1 VTARGQSGPRAL
13 HPLRPPRVRGGE
25 RHMVPDPRQQAA
37 SPVSPG
43 PPTATAVRE
52 KVRVRFRKG
61 GDLRLVSHR
70 DLMKC
75 FERMV
80 RRAGLP
86 VAATKGFN
94 PRPRLGF
101 ALSLAL
107 GIVGLQEVV
116 ELEMDAALAPEAV
129 HDALAR
135 QAPPGLEILSVR
147 RIDTRLSGQ
156 PRRVCY
162 RVPLSPRYLSGLPER
177 IQSLLAAPACWIER
191 TRPQSRRFDL
201 RPFLRDLRL
210 LIAADHGRPHF
221 LEIDLWVTPGG
232 TARPE
237 EVLDLLGLAGLRD
250 EGAVLERTLLELH
263 DESPNPGPVPLAV
276 ASPGPGAEPAE
287 DVPRPTPLVPGPLS
301 FDS

>member
-1 VTARGQSGPRAL
+1 
-13 HPLRPPRVRGGE
+13 
-25 RHMVPDPRQQAA
+25 
-37 SPVSPG
+37 
-43 PPTATAVRE
+43 
-52 KVRVRFRKG
+52 VRVRFRKG

-75 FERMV
+75 FERMF

-86 VAATKGFN
+86 VAATRGFN
-94 PRPRLGF
+94 PRPRLVF
-101 ALSLAL
+101 SLALAL
-107 GIVGLQEVV
+107 GIVGRQEVV
-116 ELEMDAALAPEAV
+116 ELELDAALAPEAV
-129 HDALAR
+129 HEALAR

-162 RVPLSPRYLSGLPER
+162 RVPLSPRYLAGLPER

-191 TRPQSRRFDL
+191 TRPHSRRFDL
-201 RPFLRDLRL
+201 RRFLRDLRL
-210 LIAADHGRPHF
+210 LNVADPDPASGGRQPPEASAWRFPQGADAPRSPDECRPRF

-276 ASPGPGAEPAE
+276 AGPGPEAEPAE
-287 DVPRPTPLVPGPLS
+287 DAPCPTPLVPGPLS

>member
-1 VTARGQSGPRAL
+1 
-13 HPLRPPRVRGGE
+13 
-25 RHMVPDPRQQAA
+25 
-37 SPVSPG
+37 
-43 PPTATAVRE
+43 
-52 KVRVRFRKG
+52 VRVRFRKG

-75 FERMV
+75 FERMF

-86 VAATKGFN
+86 VAATRGFN
-94 PRPRLGF
+94 PHPRMVF

-107 GIVGLQEVV
+107 GIVGQQEVV
-116 ELEMDAALAPEAV
+116 ELELDAPLAPEAV
-129 HDALAR
+129 HAALAR

-147 RIDTRLSGQ
+147 RIDPRLSGQ

-162 RVPLSPRYLSGLPER
+162 RVPLSSHYLSGLPER
-177 IQSLLAAPACWIER
+177 VQSLLAAPECWIER

-201 RPFLRDLRL
+201 RPFLRDIR
-210 LIAADHGRPHF
+210 LIAACGLRLADCRTVEGGEKPDSLPSNPQSAIRNPQSAI
-221 LEIDLWVTPGG
+221 EIDLWVTPGG

-276 ASPGPGAEPAE
+276 AGPGPGAEPAE
-287 DVPRPTPLVPGPLS
+287 DAPRPTPLVPGPLS